1 MGAVC
6 RQQASSV
13 GLTPS
18 LAHRAV
24 PGTPGPPGC
33 LHAWTDRSLD
43 RHRLWDAKLGGL
55 HVGPGFL
62 APWHQRSQ
70 LQIREPQGSLTEQ
83 KRRHF

>member
-55 HVGPGFL
+55 HKNNTEMYACGGEVVDI
-62 APWHQRSQ
+62 SQ
-70 LQIREPQGSLTEQ
+70 KSI
-83 KRRHF
+83 